1 MKTVPAA
8 SLPEIQRPRSA
19 RPAWLR
25 SLMRNSVGGVGLVI
39 VAIVLITALAGP
51 LFAPHDPAKLN
62 VKTRYIP
69 PAWSAEGD
77 SRYLLGT
84 DQLGRDVLSRLIYG
98 ARVSVIVG
106 LLGVSISVLVGVTI
120 GLTSG
125 YIGGRVDNLL
135 SRLVDTFM
143 AIPFIIL
150 ALAAVGFLGPG
161 LFNLIIVLGLTGWVT
176 FARVVRGEVLAVK
189 SMEYITAARTIG
201 QSSWRIMLFHVL
213 PNVTASIIVLATLQI
228 ATVIIAESSLSFLG
242 MGVQPPTITWGVM
255 LSEGRNHL
263 ATSWWLA
270 TFPGVA
276 ISLTALGII
285 LMGDWLRDALDPRLR
300 QG

>member
-1 MKTVPAA
+1 
-8 SLPEIQRPRSA
+8 
-19 RPAWLR
+19 
-25 SLMRNSVGGVGLVI
+25 MRNSVGIVGLVI
-39 VAIVLITALAGP
+39 VGAVLLMAVAAP
-51 LFAPHDPAKLN
+51 LIAPHDPAKLN
-62 VKTRYIP
+62 VRSRLTP

-98 ARVSVIVG
+98 SRVSVIVG
-106 LLGVSISVLVGVTI
+106 VLGVAISVLVGVTI

-125 YIGGRVDNLL
+125 YVGGTLDNVL
-135 SRLVDTFM
+135 SRVVDTFM
-143 AIPFIIL
+143 SIPFIIL
-150 ALAAVGFLGPG
+150 ALAAVGFLGAG

-176 FARVVRGEVLAVK
+176 FARVVRGEVLSVK
-189 SMEYITAARTIG
+189 GMEFVTAARTIG
-201 QSSWRIMLFHVL
+201 QSGWRIALFHVL
-213 PNVTASIIVLATLQI
+213 PNVAASIIVLATLQI

-300 QG
+300 QA